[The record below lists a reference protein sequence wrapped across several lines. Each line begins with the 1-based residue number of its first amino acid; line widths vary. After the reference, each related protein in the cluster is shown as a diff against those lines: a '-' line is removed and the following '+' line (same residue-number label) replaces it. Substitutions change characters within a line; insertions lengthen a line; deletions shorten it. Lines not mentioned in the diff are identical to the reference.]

1 MPTRRGP
8 FQEQLVIVM
17 VGLPARGKTYIAS
30 KLGRYLRWL
39 GYHTRVFNIGQYRR
53 EQLGAH
59 QPATFYDP
67 GNASAHEQRREM
79 AQAALDDMLDW
90 FRVGG
95 EIGIYDGT
103 NSTQE
108 RRRRLSKA
116 CHDAGLKVLFLES
129 ICEND
134 ERIEANLRATKLDS
148 DDYAGVDPATA
159 AADFHARI
167 GFYRSAYEPISDG
180 EVSYIKFIDV
190 GRRIV
195 VNRIEGY
202 LAGKVVFFLSN
213 THLEPRRIWLTRH
226 GESAFNPEQRVGGDP
241 PLSERGAR
249 YAKALAPFLAT
260 RCGTNSQPVVM
271 TSTLARTVETA
282 GALDWPSMAWKL
294 LDEIDAG
301 ICDGLTYAQI
311 EERMPNE
318 FAARQADKFNYR
330 YPRGESYRD
339 VIARLEPV
347 IIEIERQRRPVV
359 VVAHQAVLRALYA
372 YLGDHPPA
380 GCPHLLIP
388 LHTVSELTPGP
399 AGFSEQRFD
408 LDTTMKSS

>member
-1 MPTRRGP
+1 MPTSRGP

-17 VGLPARGKTYIAS
+17 VGLPARGKTYIAT

-39 GYHTRVFNIGQYRR
+39 GYNTRVFNIGEYRR
-53 EQLGAH
+53 ERLGAH
-59 QPATFYDP
+59 QPAAFYDP
-67 GNASAHEQRREM
+67 DNPSGYEQRREM

-103 NSTQE
+103 NSTSD
-108 RRRRLSKA
+108 RRRRLSSA
-116 CHDAGLKVLFLES
+116 CKEAGLQVLFLES

-134 ERIEANLRATKLDS
+134 ERIEANLRATKLNS
-148 DDYAGVDPATA
+148 ADYAGIDRDTA

-167 GFYRSAYEPISDG
+167 VFYRSAYQPISDG
-180 EVSYIKFIDV
+180 DVSYIKFIDV

-213 THLEPRRIWLTRH
+213 THLEPRRVWLTRH

-241 PLSERGAR
+241 PLSDRGIQ
-249 YAKALAPFLAT
+249 YAQALGPFLAE
-260 RCGTNSQPVVM
+260 RCAANQTPVVM
-271 TSTLARTVETA
+271 TSTLTRTVETA
-282 GALDWPSMAWKL
+282 NALAWPSMAWKL

-301 ICDGLTYAQI
+301 ICDGLTYTQI

-318 FAARQADKFNYR
+318 YAARQADKFNYR

-347 IIEIERQRRPVV
+347 IIEIERQRKPVV

-380 GCPHLLIP
+380 DCPHLLIP
-388 LHTVSELTPGP
+388 LHTVIELSPGP
-399 AGFSEQRFD
+399 SGFSEERFD
-408 LDTTMKSS
+408 LDSMQSDG